1 MPNFKESVEQ
11 MSELIRWTPEP
22 KNAEDKS
29 FYLGPV
35 VTGYYLEKKTKVGQN
50 ESNLYEIEVVD
61 PATHAGHRMAVWGS
75 SLLDGK
81 FNDIPL
87 GCMVRLSFLGIAQP
101 KSPKGRAYQNFK
113 VEYDE
118 ATRRPMREASPVG
131 IVTPGAAP
139 APVAAPVV
147 GDGF

>member
-29 FYLGPV
+29 SYLGPV

-131 IVTPGAAP
+131 AANVAP
-139 APVAAPVV
+139 APVAPAV